1 MDMERFISYYRV
13 STQKQGQ
20 SGLGLESQK
29 DIVSKYVESQ
39 KGLLLNSY
47 TEIESGKKSDRKEL
61 AKALMECK
69 TQNAILIVAKL
80 DRLSRSV
87 SFISNLTDSNVD
99 FVCCDFPSA
108 NKFTIHLF
116 SSVAQ
121 YERELISTRTKAALK
136 AKREQ
141 GFKLGNPTA
150 CFTSEMREKAVS
162 VKKDKANENQNN
174 TRAKGMIQ
182 KLLQERKTQT
192 QIARYLN
199 DNGFQTS
206 KSKAFT
212 SKAVARLI
220 ERYNLN

>member
-1 MDMERFISYYRV
+1 MERFISYYRV

-39 KGLLLNSY
+39 KGSLVNSY
-47 TEIESGKKSDRKEL
+47 TEVESGKKSDRKEL
-61 AKALMECK
+61 QKALMECK
-69 TQNAILIVAKL
+69 AQNATLIVAKL

-116 SSVAQ
+116 ASVAQ
-121 YERELISTRTKAALK
+121 YERELISTRTKAALN

-141 GFKLGNPTA
+141 GYKLGNPNA
-150 CFTSEMREKAVS
+150 CFTPEMKAKATTIKVEKANTNPN
-162 VKKDKANENQNN
+162 NE
-174 TRAKGMIQ
+174 RAKCIISR
-182 KLLQERKTQT
+182 LLQERKTQSE
-192 QIARYLN
+192 ICRYLN
-199 DNGFQTS
+199 ANGFQTS
-206 KSKAFT
+206 TWKEFT
-212 SKAVARLI
+212 PKAVARLI
-220 ERYNLN
+220 QRYNLK